1 MPCFEEF
8 KHSSSCIPKCNS
20 FYLTFEVVLCHSWQ
34 FPSCFMIHML
44 SRMRY
49 LNPSISLLELS
60 CVIFHLKPSLRN
72 VAIMV
77 LINDPSFLLSYW
89 WKKFFISLVLSIIL
103 VVSVV
108 AEFCLYFEKFS
119 ISPLQAYSFRCWFS
133 NNSVLTFLE
142 GCFPS
147 SFVAEVVI
155 FFSVILFRRSIF
167 YSFIPEALWCCSLRP
182 IILFCQD
189 HVIFPFLSI

>member
-1 MPCFEEF
+1 M
-8 KHSSSCIPKCNS
+8 
-20 FYLTFEVVLCHSWQ
+20 
-34 FPSCFMIHML
+34 
-44 SRMRY
+44 
-49 LNPSISLLELS
+49 
-60 CVIFHLKPSLRN
+60 FHLKLSLRN

-77 LINDPSFLLSYW
+77 LINDPSFLLSSW

-108 AEFCLYFEKFS
+108 AEFRLYLEKFS

-147 SFVAEVVI
+147 SFVAEVDI
-155 FFSVILFRRSIF
+155 FFSNLLFQWYIF
-167 YSFIPEALWCCSLRP
+167 YSFFWRQCEVTLFDPSSRFVKIMFYSFAYQLNRSVVSFFKYPLILSRSCSVPSIFSRSAVQ
-182 IILFCQD
+182 IISVLFLLYL
-189 HVIFPFLSI
+189 V